1 MSGLVLHSYFRSS
14 TSVRLRVAL
23 NLKGLAYG
31 YVAHHLRK
39 NEQRSAAYLALNPQ
53 GLVPALVLEDGT
65 VLTQSLA
72 VIEYLDEMVPEPPLL
87 PRDPTGRARV
97 RALTYA
103 IACEIPPLN
112 NLRVLSH
119 LKSVLGASEDMTAA
133 WFRHW
138 VVETFGALETML
150 ASDARTGCFCHG
162 DAPGMADIC
171 LYAQVLNNRRFDVD
185 MSAFPTISRIFE
197 ACSALPEFA
206 EAAPDRQP
214 DAE

>member
-97 RALTYA
+97 RALAYA
-103 IACEIPPLN
+103 IACEIHPLN

-185 MSAFPTISRIFE
+185 MSAFPTIGRIFE
-197 ACSALPEFA
+197 VCSALPEFA

>member
-14 TSVRLRVAL
+14 TSTRLRVAL

-39 NEQRSAAYLALNPQ
+39 KEQRSATYLALNPQ

-72 VIEYLDEMVPEPPLL
+72 VIEYLDETVPEPPLL
-87 PRDPTGRARV
+87 PRDPAGRARV
-97 RALTYA
+97 RALAYA
-103 IACEIPPLN
+103 IACEIHPLN
-112 NLRVLSH
+112 NLRVLNH
-119 LKSVLGASEDMTAA
+119 LKSAFGASDDMTAA

-138 VVETFGALETML
+138 VAETFGALETML
-150 ASDARTGCFCHG
+150 ASDARTGRFCHG

-171 LYAQVLNNRRFDVD
+171 LHAQVLNNRRFDVD
-185 MSAFPTISRIFE
+185 MSAFPTIGCIFE
-197 ACSALPEFA
+197 ACSALPEFT